1 MEIEKV
7 AKIEHILNLDYSDP
21 KGRQAIDKVLR
32 RIKPFKKYSMDVQ
45 IPLEKLEKLVYL
57 LVNKYEITPQWIN
70 LTYDASIKC
79 LYSVSVKTTYNHV
92 WLGRVYAMSIYEL
105 FVKLCI
111 KLWAEIKSKNIPVRQ
126 PTEAKEAET
135 KETRQIKR
143 RIKQYA

>member
-1 MEIEKV
+1 MEIGKV
-7 AKIEHILNLDYSDP
+7 AKIEHILNLDYSDQQ
-21 KGRQAIDKVLR
+21 GRQAIDKTLR
-32 RIKPFKKYSMDVQ
+32 KIKPFKKYPMDVQ
-45 IPLEKLEKLVYL
+45 IPLKKLEKLVYM

-70 LTYDASIKC
+70 LAYDDSIKC

-126 PTEAKEAET
+126 PAEAE
-135 KETRQIKR
+135 KR
-143 RIKQYA
+143 RQKKLDKLKGE

>member
-21 KGRQAIDKVLR
+21 QGRQAIDKVLR
-32 RIKPFKKYSMDVQ
+32 RIKPFKKYPMDVH

-79 LYSVSVKTTYNHV
+79 LYSVSVKTTYDHV

-111 KLWAEIKSKNIPVRQ
+111 KLWEEIKSKNIPARQ
-126 PTEAKEAET
+126 PTEAEKQRQ

>member
-7 AKIEHILNLDYSDP
+7 AKIEHILNLDYSDLQ
-21 KGRQAIDKVLR
+21 GRQAIDKTLR
-32 RIKPFKKYSMDVQ
+32 RIKPFKKYPMDVQ
-45 IPLEKLEKLVYL
+45 IPLEKLEKLVYM

-79 LYSVSVKTTYNHV
+79 LYSASVKTTYNHV

-126 PTEAKEAET
+126 PTEAET